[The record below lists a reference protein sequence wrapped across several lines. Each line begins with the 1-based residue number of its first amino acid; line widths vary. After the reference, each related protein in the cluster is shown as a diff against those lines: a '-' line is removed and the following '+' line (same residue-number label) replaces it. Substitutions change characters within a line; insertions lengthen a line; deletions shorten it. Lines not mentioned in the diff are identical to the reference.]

1 MQIIDSVFVHR
12 LAEGDQLAYHGRY
25 HSHSD
30 DQFELHFFVQ
40 GEGSF
45 LLNKTQYSISSNS
58 LVLAGPHEFHSIL
71 PSQVT
76 KAITFFAILFSV
88 DNEKDKDVYQLL
100 IDSISNKKSV
110 LQLDSIHRFTFEEIL
125 RLSLSENKAFRIS
138 SVHLLLSHIYR
149 WFMPSFDDKKSSISS
164 INDKTLGNAK
174 YSYVKKGISLMEK
187 NVHKNLRIEDF
198 ALTLNIS
205 VEHFIRLFREE
216 MEMTPYQYYLRL
228 KSQEASA
235 LLITTD
241 KTISEIAEEFAFE
254 NQFHFSRV
262 FKKCTGLS
270 PSAYKR
276 FYSKT

>member
-12 LAEGDQLAYHGRY
+12 LAEGEQLAYHGRY

-30 DQFELHFFVQ
+30 NQFELHFFVQ

-45 LLNKTQYSISSNS
+45 LLNKTQYSITSNS
-58 LVLAGPHEFHSIL
+58 LVLAGPHEFHAIL

-88 DNEKDKDVYQLL
+88 DIDKEKDIYQLL
-100 IDSISNKKSV
+100 IDSITNKKSV
-110 LQLDSIHRFTFEEIL
+110 MQLDSIHRFTFEEIL
-125 RLSLSENKAFRIS
+125 RLSLSENKAFRLS

-149 WFMPSFDDKKSSISS
+149 WFMPSFNDKKNSVQVIA
-164 INDKTLGNAK
+164 DKSQTGSK
-174 YSYVKKGISLMEK
+174 YSYVKKSISLMEK
-187 NVHKNLRIEDF
+187 NVHKNLRVEDF
-198 ALTLNIS
+198 AKSLDIS
-205 VEHFIRLFREE
+205 VEHFIRLFRDE
-216 MEMTPYQYYLRL
+216 MEMTPYQYFLRL

-235 LLITTD
+235 LLITTN
-241 KTISEIAEEFAFE
+241 KTIADIAEEFSFE